1 MTNIYSQRLLLI
13 ILISFYSACNAK
25 FFYKEPSQ
33 KLESIPASIDKKKI
47 ALVGFYDYH
56 TDQVGSGKIRR
67 YVSRIDYDTRILGDL
82 IKIGTP
88 IEEIKE
94 NGLVDSIPSG
104 NISSLMY
111 NHSQLTGSEG
121 IGTLNPLFKKENGN
135 FVLRKR
141 DVDYYIIGHFGPRTS
156 INKRNIAFLGL
167 IQKLTFLA
175 SLPTLL
181 TLPVWHDYY
190 SYNYIRVYDRNL
202 NFLFEYSK
210 EKYTN
215 GIMAWWVT
223 PNDMDSTSIRKGE
236 NINSQQITTYAR
248 TKIYEPDLEEFTISF
263 LDWIQKNHK

>member
-1 MTNIYSQRLLLI
+1 MTNICTQRLLLF

-25 FFYKEPSQ
+25 FFYKEPAQ

-82 IKIGTP
+82 TKIGTP
-88 IEEIKE
+88 IEDIKD
-94 NGLVDSIPSG
+94 NGLDSVPVG
-104 NISSLMY
+104 NILSLTY
-111 NHSQLTGSEG
+111 NYSQLTGSDG

-135 FVLRKR
+135 LILRKR
-141 DVDYYIIGHFGPRTS
+141 DVDYYIVGHFGPRTS

-190 SYNYIRVYDRNL
+190 SNNYIRVYDRNL

-223 PNDMDSTSIRKGE
+223 PNDVDSSGTRKGE
-236 NINSQQITTYAR
+236 NINSQQITSHAR
-248 TKIYEPDLEEFTISF
+248 TKIYEPDLEEFTVSF
-263 LDWIQKNHK
+263 LDWIQKNPK